1 MNSIQLIFNKVSS
14 KESFIV
20 DVVTLPTMI
29 SSLHLIDNK
38 TASFTAK
45 CKITYIA
52 FCVQKKFHL
61 IQITFFAS
69 KLRNKTTSG
78 VSSSLT
84 CDKKK
89 KETDN

>member
-29 SSLHLIDNK
+29 SSLHLIDNE

-45 CKITYIA
+45 CKITYVA
-52 FCVQKKFHL
+52 FLCAKKIPFNSNHIFR
-61 IQITFFAS
+61 IQIA
-69 KLRNKTTSG
+69 
-78 VSSSLT
+78 
-84 CDKKK
+84 
-89 KETDN
+89 